1 MLVYQRVISTLHVMV
16 SQAQGCSGFVQKTY
30 RQRRRRFSGPQT
42 VAELQTVAK
51 ISDSNGE
58 IFAKTQTQHQ
68 LALRIVKRS
77 KLLQEFHHE
86 KTTLVY
92 RERQASPLKTR
103 TDDHQHLWGGAML
116 ISAMDQV
123 IAGRWTHQ
131 IRFFPSSVSLWVS
144 AQIKVGCGC
153 RVQFP
158 VRFWWGFWV
167 VPGGSGCG
175 MGFRGYRFFFGWKLT
190 GFWCW
195 GYDLDLFTYV
205 KYIKVP

>member
-1 MLVYQRVISTLHVMV
+1 
-16 SQAQGCSGFVQKTY
+16 
-30 RQRRRRFSGPQT
+30 
-42 VAELQTVAK
+42 
-51 ISDSNGE
+51 
-58 IFAKTQTQHQ
+58 
-68 LALRIVKRS
+68 
-77 KLLQEFHHE
+77 
-86 KTTLVY
+86 
-92 RERQASPLKTR
+92 
-103 TDDHQHLWGGAML
+103 ML

-175 MGFRGYRFFFGWKLT
+175 MGFRGYRFFFWLKVDRVLMLRIRP
-190 GFWCW
+190 GFIYLC
-195 GYDLDLFTYV
+195 
-205 KYIKVP
+205 KVH